1 MNVGLLRLQFR
12 LPGCA
17 SLKEKRARLRGLRD
31 RFGRQAN
38 LAVCEAA
45 DADVLGR
52 SEWWFVAA
60 ASSRTVV
67 EQMLTE
73 VEHDVQDRV
82 DAEVVGVCRE
92 WLT

>member
-17 SLKEKRARLRGLRD
+17 SLKEKRGRLRGLKD
-31 RFGRQAN
+31 RFGKQTN

-45 DADVLGR
+45 DADALGR
-52 SEWWFVAA
+52 SEWWFVAV

-73 VEHDVQDRV
+73 VERDVQDRV
-82 DAEVVGVCRE
+82 DAEIVGVFRE